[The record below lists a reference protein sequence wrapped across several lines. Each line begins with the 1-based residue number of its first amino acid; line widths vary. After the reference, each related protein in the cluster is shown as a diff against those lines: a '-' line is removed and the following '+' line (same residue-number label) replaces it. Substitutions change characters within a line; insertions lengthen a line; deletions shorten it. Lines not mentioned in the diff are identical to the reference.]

1 MVTGACCGSEA
12 VERQAFAWCRSAFA
26 AFRKPFPG
34 ICPFSYSVYR
44 RYSVAELCLAA
55 MVYRIRN
62 QTLFWSACAARSYF
76 EVFFG
81 GTPISTI
88 TGNIGGLKTA
98 QMKELERIAGRRV
111 SPDLIISPEL
121 AKELYSVAV
130 ELGRQIGVLISR
142 SGQIEA
148 VMVGDHRSIMI
159 PALKQ
164 FRSSGGR
171 LKGLRCVHTH
181 LGGEDLS
188 EDDLMD
194 LLFLRLDLMTV
205 IKMDQGG
212 AMRLY
217 SAHLVPQQ
225 VAGRNWL
232 FLEPEFPS
240 RQARSCR
247 DFIVALEDQFAKA
260 RPVREIDSGRD
271 RAILISVTPLSKA
284 KAKAQESMDEL
295 VELARSAEVIVLDT
309 VIQRREKINPRLILG
324 KGKLGE
330 IMLTALRLNAN
341 LLIFD
346 QELNPSQVRS
356 ITDHTELR
364 VIDRTQLILDIFAR
378 RALSREGKLQ
388 IEMAQLKYM
397 LPRLT
402 TRDDALSRLTGGI
415 GGRGPG
421 ETRLEVDRRRI
432 NDRLSKLAKKLKEV
446 SREREQRRVRRRKKN
461 LPVLSLVGYTNAG
474 KSTLLNTL
482 TNSAIVAEDKL
493 FATLDPTS
501 RRLRFP
507 EDVEVIITDTVGFI
521 RHLPEDLLTAFKATL
536 EELHEADVLVH
547 VIDISNPR
555 CSDHILVVEE
565 LLRELELD
573 GLPCLKVFNKIDLV
587 APEVVAEHL
596 RRYDAVALSAHDA
609 STFGPFLDTAR
620 SLVLKKWQ
628 VRRKMVAGQVE

>member
-1 MVTGACCGSEA
+1 M
-12 VERQAFAWCRSAFA
+12 
-26 AFRKPFPG
+26 
-34 ICPFSYSVYR
+34 
-44 RYSVAELCLAA
+44 
-55 MVYRIRN
+55 
-62 QTLFWSACAARSYF
+62 
-76 EVFFG
+76 
-81 GTPISTI
+81 I
-88 TGNIGGLKTA
+88 TGNTSGLKTA
-98 QMKELERIAGRRV
+98 QIKGLERIASRRV
-111 SPDLIISPEL
+111 SPDMVISPEL
-121 AKELYSVAV
+121 AKELCTMAF
-130 ELGRQIGVLISR
+130 EIGRQVGVLLNR
-142 SGQIEA
+142 AGQVEA
-148 VMVGDHRSIMI
+148 VMVGDHKSIMI

-181 LGGEDLS
+181 LAGEDIS

-194 LLFLRLDLMTV
+194 LLFLRLDMMTV
-205 IKMDQGG
+205 VKMDQGG
-212 AMRLY
+212 ATWLH
-217 SAHLVPQQ
+217 SAHLVPQA
-225 VAGRNWL
+225 VDGRNWVL
-232 FLEPEFPS
+232 LEPEIPS
-240 RQARSCR
+240 QQGRSCR
-247 DFIVALEDQFAKA
+247 ERIAALEDEFAKA
-260 RPVREIDSGRD
+260 RPGREVDADRD

-284 KAKAQESMDEL
+284 RAQESMDEL

-309 VIQRREKINPRLILG
+309 VVQRREKINPRLILG

-432 NDRLSKLAKKLKEV
+432 NDRLGKLGKKLKEV
-446 SREREQRRVRRRKKN
+446 GREREQRRARRRKKD

-521 RHLPEDLLTAFKATL
+521 RHLPEELLKAFKSTL

-555 CSDHILVVEE
+555 CADHIQVVEE
-565 LLRELELD
+565 LLRELELED
-573 GLPCLKVFNKIDLV
+573 IPCLKVFNKIDLV
-587 APEVVAEHL
+587 APEVVVEQL
-596 RRYDAVALSAHDA
+596 RLHEAVALSARDA
-609 STFGPFLDTAR
+609 ATFGPFLDRAR

-628 VRRKMVAGQVE
+628 RREDHA

>member
-1 MVTGACCGSEA
+1 M
-12 VERQAFAWCRSAFA
+12 
-26 AFRKPFPG
+26 
-34 ICPFSYSVYR
+34 
-44 RYSVAELCLAA
+44 
-55 MVYRIRN
+55 
-62 QTLFWSACAARSYF
+62 
-76 EVFFG
+76 
-81 GTPISTI
+81 I
-88 TGNIGGLKTA
+88 TGNTSGLKTV
-98 QMKELERIAGRRV
+98 QLKGLERIAGRRV
-111 SPDLIISPEL
+111 NPDLVVSPEL
-121 AKELYSVAV
+121 AKELCAVAF
-130 ELGRQIGVLISR
+130 ELGRQVGVLLSR
-142 SGQIEA
+142 SGQVEA

-164 FRSSGGR
+164 FRASGGR

-194 LLFLRLDLMTV
+194 LLFLRLDMMTV
-205 IKMDQGG
+205 IKMEQGN
-212 AMRLY
+212 ATRLY
-217 SAHLVPQQ
+217 SAHLVPQP
-225 VAGRNWL
+225 VEGRNWVL
-232 FLEPEFPS
+232 LEPEIPS
-240 RQARSCR
+240 RQPRSCR
-247 DFIVALEDQFAKA
+247 EIIAGLEDEFVKA
-260 RPVREIDSGRD
+260 RPVREIDAGRD
-271 RAILISVTPLSKA
+271 RAILVSVTPLSKV
-284 KAKAQESMDEL
+284 KAQESMDEL

-309 VIQRREKINPRLILG
+309 VVQRREKINPRLILG

-446 SREREQRRVRRRKKN
+446 GREREQRRARRRKKD

-474 KSTLLNTL
+474 KSTLLNIL

-521 RHLPEDLLTAFKATL
+521 RHLPEELLKAFKATL

-555 CSDHILVVEE
+555 CADHIQVVEA

-573 GLPCLKVFNKIDLV
+573 TLPCLKVFNKIDLV
-587 APEVVAEHL
+587 APEVVAEQL
-596 RRYDAVALSAHDA
+596 RLHGGAVALNARDA
-609 STFGPFLDTAR
+609 ATFGPFLDRAR

-628 VRRKMVAGQVE
+628 IRGEAKGRRLDI